1 MVSLISTIG
10 AVMFYV
16 YESEY
21 GFAIDVRTTSKATFE
36 DFMFAWKS
44 PYFKTSKEAF
54 DFIAATYPQ
63 PESVK

>member
-1 MVSLISTIG
+1 
-10 AVMFYV
+10 MFYV